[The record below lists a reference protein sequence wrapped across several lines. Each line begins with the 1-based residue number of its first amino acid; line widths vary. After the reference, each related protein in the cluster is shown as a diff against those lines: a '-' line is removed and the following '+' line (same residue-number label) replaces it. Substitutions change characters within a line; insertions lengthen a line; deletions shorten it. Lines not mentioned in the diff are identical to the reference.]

1 VSNVCDWF
9 VEVMH
14 NHVMLRLSVFA
25 LLCMI
30 IASCTSVPRKLVG
43 LPAFPESSKTSSMK
57 VPYPILLLHGLGQKA
72 DVWHGEATTYFK
84 KDLGLRY
91 GGDLKVNGRGALQ
104 GSLAGNGDADFYTV
118 QFRNPVD
125 SVRAWTAEL
134 DACIDH
140 VRSITGA
147 DRVILIGYSM
157 GGLAA
162 RSYLVE
168 NLRDHHV
175 KRLITIGTP
184 HDGSPYARVWNWKT
198 SLKRCV
204 DEQNV
209 VLAQPCKAALA
220 TLTAVEGD
228 VPFDAPAVRDLRRPE
243 DDGVFLAGLNKRAHP
258 LDVEYVS
265 VIGDVDVVDG
275 VKKLQPQAM
284 QEVFRKVLSIFGG
297 SLSEMF
303 ADGDGV
309 VSTRSQDMMN
319 VAYFKA
325 DPSRRRTSRVVNI
338 STLHVAH
345 LARNS
350 DVQRASL
357 DERASIV
364 AARVCIRNGAPV
376 MLVDV
381 ADHIPLQCS
390 VTIDLKGAQSQRYIA
405 PRGSST
411 MVRDHDQ
418 LVARYVVP
426 LQGLDVEAEQTYT
439 FGIAVTN
446 SFGYVTS
453 TTVVW

>member
-1 VSNVCDWF
+1 MF
-9 VEVMH
+9 Y
-14 NHVMLRLSVFA
+14 RLLGA
-25 LLCMI
+25 LLACVVVSACSSI
-30 IASCTSVPRKLVG
+30 PRKLVG
-43 LPAFPESSKTSSMK
+43 VPTFPTQQTSSMK

-72 DVWHGEATTYFK
+72 EVWHGEATTYFK
-84 KDLGLRY
+84 KDLALRY
-91 GGDLKVNGRGALQ
+91 GGDLKVNARGTIQ
-104 GSLAGNGDADFYTV
+104 RSLAGGGDADFYTV

-125 SVRAWTAEL
+125 SVRAWTSEL
-134 DACIDH
+134 DACIQY
-140 VRSITGA
+140 VRAVTGA

-162 RSYLVE
+162 RSYLVDH
-168 NLRDHHV
+168 LRDHHV

-220 TLTAVEGD
+220 ALTSVEGD

-243 DDGVFLAGLNKRAHP
+243 DDGAFLAGLNKRAHP

-265 VIGDVDVVDG
+265 VIGDVDVIDG
-275 VKKLQPQAM
+275 VKKLEPQAM
-284 QEVFRKVLSIFGG
+284 QEVFRKILSVFGG
-297 SLSEMF
+297 SLSELF

-364 AARVCIRNGAPV
+364 AARVCLRDGAPV
-376 MLVDV
+376 LLVDV
-381 ADHIPLQCS
+381 ADHIPLQCA
-390 VTIDLKGAQSQRYIA
+390 VTIDLKGDQGKRFVA

-426 LQGLDVEAEQTYT
+426 LDGMDVDTDRTYT
-439 FGIAVTN
+439 FGVSVTN

>member
-1 VSNVCDWF
+1 MFYRV
-9 VEVMH
+9 
-14 NHVMLRLSVFA
+14 LGA
-25 LLCMI
+25 LLACVVVSACSSI
-30 IASCTSVPRKLVG
+30 PRKLVG
-43 LPAFPESSKTSSMK
+43 VPTFPAQQTSSMK

-72 DVWHGEATTYFK
+72 EVWHGEATTYFK
-84 KDLGLRY
+84 KDLALRY
-91 GGDLKVNGRGALQ
+91 GGDLKINARGTIQ
-104 GSLAGNGDADFYTV
+104 RSLAGGGDADFYTV

-125 SVRAWTAEL
+125 SVRAWTSEL
-134 DACIDH
+134 DACIQY
-140 VRSITGA
+140 VRAVTGA

-162 RSYLVE
+162 RSYLVDRI
-168 NLRDHHV
+168 RDHHV

-184 HDGSPYARVWNWKT
+184 HDGSPYARVWSWKT

-220 TLTAVEGD
+220 ALTSVEGD

-284 QEVFRKVLSIFGG
+284 QEVFRKILSVFGG
-297 SLSEMF
+297 SLSELF

-319 VAYFKA
+319 VSYFKA

-364 AARVCIRNGAPV
+364 AARVCLRDGAPV
-376 MLVDV
+376 LLVDV
-381 ADHIPLQCS
+381 ADHIPLQCA
-390 VTIDLKGAQSQRYIA
+390 VTIDLKGDQGKRFVA

-426 LQGLDVEAEQTYT
+426 LDGMDVDTDRTYT
-439 FGIAVTN
+439 FGVSVTN

>member
-1 VSNVCDWF
+1 MFYRV
-9 VEVMH
+9 
-14 NHVMLRLSVFA
+14 LGA
-25 LLCMI
+25 LLACVVVCACSSI
-30 IASCTSVPRKLVG
+30 PRKLVG
-43 LPAFPESSKTSSMK
+43 VPTFPAQQTSSMK

-72 DVWHGEATTYFK
+72 EVWHGEATTYFK
-84 KDLGLRY
+84 KDLALRY
-91 GGDLKVNGRGALQ
+91 GGDLKVNARGTIQ
-104 GSLAGNGDADFYTV
+104 RSLAGGGDADFYTV

-125 SVRAWTAEL
+125 SVRGWTSEL
-134 DACIDH
+134 DACIQY
-140 VRSITGA
+140 VRAVTGA

-162 RSYLVE
+162 RSYLVDH
-168 NLRDHHV
+168 LRDHHV

-220 TLTAVEGD
+220 ALTSVEGD
-228 VPFDAPAVRDLRRPE
+228 VPFDAPAVRDVRRPE
-243 DDGVFLAGLNKRAHP
+243 DDGAFLAGLNKRAHP

-265 VIGDVDVVDG
+265 VIGDVDVIDG
-275 VKKLQPQAM
+275 VKKLEPQAM
-284 QEVFRKVLSIFGG
+284 QEVFRKILSVFGG
-297 SLSEMF
+297 SLSELF

-364 AARVCIRNGAPV
+364 AARVCLRDGAPV
-376 MLVDV
+376 LLVDV
-381 ADHIPLQCS
+381 ADHIPLQCA
-390 VTIDLKGAQSQRYIA
+390 VTIDLKGDQGKRFVA

-426 LQGLDVEAEQTYT
+426 LDGMDVDTDRTYT
-439 FGIAVTN
+439 FGVSVTN

>member
-1 VSNVCDWF
+1 MFYRV
-9 VEVMH
+9 
-14 NHVMLRLSVFA
+14 LGA
-25 LLCMI
+25 LLACVVVGACSSI
-30 IASCTSVPRKLVG
+30 PRKLVG
-43 LPAFPESSKTSSMK
+43 VPTFPAQQTSSMK

-72 DVWHGEATTYFK
+72 EVWHGEATTYFK
-84 KDLGLRY
+84 KDLALRY
-91 GGDLKVNGRGALQ
+91 GGDLKVNARGTIQ
-104 GSLAGNGDADFYTV
+104 RSLAGGGDADFYTV

-125 SVRAWTAEL
+125 SVRGWTSEL
-134 DACIDH
+134 DACIQY
-140 VRSITGA
+140 VRAVTGA

-162 RSYLVE
+162 RSYLVDH
-168 NLRDHHV
+168 LRDHHV

-184 HDGSPYARVWNWKT
+184 HDGSPYARVWSWKT

-220 TLTAVEGD
+220 ALTSVEGD

-265 VIGDVDVVDG
+265 VIGDVDVIDG

-284 QEVFRKVLSIFGG
+284 QEVFRKILSVFGG
-297 SLSEMF
+297 SLSELF

-364 AARVCIRNGAPV
+364 AARVCLRDGAPV
-376 MLVDV
+376 LLVDV
-381 ADHIPLQCS
+381 ADHIPLQCA
-390 VTIDLKGAQSQRYIA
+390 VTIDLKGDQGKRFVA

-426 LQGLDVEAEQTYT
+426 LDGMDVDTDRTYT
-439 FGIAVTN
+439 FGISVTN

>member
-1 VSNVCDWF
+1 
-9 VEVMH
+9 
-14 NHVMLRLSVFA
+14 
-25 LLCMI
+25 
-30 IASCTSVPRKLVG
+30 
-43 LPAFPESSKTSSMK
+43 
-57 VPYPILLLHGLGQKA
+57 
-72 DVWHGEATTYFK
+72 
-84 KDLGLRY
+84 
-91 GGDLKVNGRGALQ
+91 
-104 GSLAGNGDADFYTV
+104 
-118 QFRNPVD
+118 
-125 SVRAWTAEL
+125 
-134 DACIDH
+134 
-140 VRSITGA
+140 
-147 DRVILIGYSM
+147 
-157 GGLAA
+157 
-162 RSYLVE
+162 
-168 NLRDHHV
+168 
-175 KRLITIGTP
+175 
-184 HDGSPYARVWNWKT
+184 
-198 SLKRCV
+198 
-204 DEQNV
+204 

-220 TLTAVEGD
+220 ALTSVEGD

-243 DDGVFLAGLNKRAHP
+243 DDGAFLAGLNKRAHP

-265 VIGDVDVVDG
+265 VIGDVDVIDG
-275 VKKLQPQAM
+275 VKKLEPQAM
-284 QEVFRKVLSIFGG
+284 QEVFRKILSVFGG
-297 SLSEMF
+297 SLSELF

-364 AARVCIRNGAPV
+364 AARVCLRDGAPV
-376 MLVDV
+376 LLVDV
-381 ADHIPLQCS
+381 ADHIPLQCA
-390 VTIDLKGAQSQRYIA
+390 VTIDLKGDQGKRFVA

-426 LQGLDVEAEQTYT
+426 LDGMDVDTDRTYT
-439 FGIAVTN
+439 FGVSVTN

>member
-1 VSNVCDWF
+1 MF
-9 VEVMH
+9 YRA
-14 NHVMLRLSVFA
+14 LGA
-25 LLCMI
+25 LLACVVVSACSSI
-30 IASCTSVPRKLVG
+30 PRKLVG
-43 LPAFPESSKTSSMK
+43 VPTFPAQQTSSMK

-72 DVWHGEATTYFK
+72 EVWHGEATTYFK
-84 KDLGLRY
+84 KDLALRY
-91 GGDLKVNGRGALQ
+91 GGDLKVNARGTIQ
-104 GSLAGNGDADFYTV
+104 RSLAGGGDADFYTV

-125 SVRAWTAEL
+125 SVRGWTSEL
-134 DACIDH
+134 DACIQY
-140 VRSITGA
+140 VRAVTGA

-162 RSYLVE
+162 RSYLVDH
-168 NLRDHHV
+168 LRDHHV

-220 TLTAVEGD
+220 ALTSVEGD
-228 VPFDAPAVRDLRRPE
+228 VPFDAPAVRDVRRPE
-243 DDGVFLAGLNKRAHP
+243 DDGAFLAGLNKRAHP

-265 VIGDVDVVDG
+265 VIGDVDVIDG
-275 VKKLQPQAM
+275 VKKLEPQAM
-284 QEVFRKVLSIFGG
+284 QEVFRKVLSVFGG
-297 SLSEMF
+297 SLSELF

-364 AARVCIRNGAPV
+364 AARVCLRDGAPV
-376 MLVDV
+376 LLVDV
-381 ADHIPLQCS
+381 ADHIPLQCA
-390 VTIDLKGAQSQRYIA
+390 VTIDLKGDQGKRFVA

-426 LQGLDVEAEQTYT
+426 LDGMDVDTDRTYT
-439 FGIAVTN
+439 FGVSVTN

>member
-1 VSNVCDWF
+1 MFYRV
-9 VEVMH
+9 
-14 NHVMLRLSVFA
+14 LGA
-25 LLCMI
+25 LLACVVVSACSSI
-30 IASCTSVPRKLVG
+30 PRKLVG
-43 LPAFPESSKTSSMK
+43 VPTFPAQQTSSMK

-72 DVWHGEATTYFK
+72 EVWHGEATTYFK
-84 KDLGLRY
+84 KDLALRY
-91 GGDLKVNGRGALQ
+91 GGDLKVNARGTIQ
-104 GSLAGNGDADFYTV
+104 RTLAGGGDADFYTV

-125 SVRAWTAEL
+125 SVRAWTSEL
-134 DACIDH
+134 DACIQY
-140 VRSITGA
+140 VRAVTGA

-162 RSYLVE
+162 RSYLVDH
-168 NLRDHHV
+168 LRDHHV

-209 VLAQPCKAALA
+209 VLAQPCRAALA
-220 TLTAVEGD
+220 ALTSVEGD

-243 DDGVFLAGLNKRAHP
+243 DDGAFLAGLNKRAHP

-265 VIGDVDVVDG
+265 VIGDVDVIDG
-275 VKKLQPQAM
+275 VKKLEPQAM
-284 QEVFRKVLSIFGG
+284 QEVFRKILSVFGG
-297 SLSEMF
+297 SLSELF

-364 AARVCIRNGAPV
+364 AARVCLRDGAPV
-376 MLVDV
+376 LLVDV
-381 ADHIPLQCS
+381 ADHIPLQCA
-390 VTIDLKGAQSQRYIA
+390 VTIDLKGDQGKRFVA

-411 MVRDHDQ
+411 MVRAHDQ

-426 LQGLDVEAEQTYT
+426 LDGIDVDSDRTYT
-439 FGIAVTN
+439 FGVSVTN

>member
-1 VSNVCDWF
+1 
-9 VEVMH
+9 
-14 NHVMLRLSVFA
+14 
-25 LLCMI
+25 
-30 IASCTSVPRKLVG
+30 
-43 LPAFPESSKTSSMK
+43 MK

-72 DVWHGEATTYFK
+72 DVWHGEATSYFK

-91 GGDLKVNGRGALQ
+91 GGDLKVDGRGGLQ
-104 GSLAGNGDADFYTV
+104 RSLAGSGDADFYSV
-118 QFRNPVD
+118 QFRNAVD
-125 SVRAWTAEL
+125 SVRAWTTEL
-134 DACIDH
+134 DACIEH
-140 VRSITGA
+140 VRSVTGA

-162 RSYLVE
+162 RSYLVDH
-168 NLRDHHV
+168 LRDHHV

-220 TLTAVEGD
+220 TLTSVEGD

-243 DDGVFLAGLNKRAHP
+243 DDGVFLAALNQRAHP

-275 VKKLQPQAM
+275 VKKLQPQAL
-284 QEVFRKVLSIFGG
+284 QEVFRKLLSVFGG
-297 SLSEMF
+297 SLSELF
-303 ADGDGV
+303 SDGDGV

-338 STLHVAH
+338 STLHVSH

-364 AARVCIRNGAPV
+364 AARVCVRAGAPV

-390 VTIDLKGAQSQRYIA
+390 VTIDLKGAQPLRFVA

-426 LQGLDVEAEQTYT
+426 LQGVDVETEQTYT
-439 FGIAVTN
+439 FGVAGRTRLATLLRRRLCGSNRVE
-446 SFGYVTS
+446 
-453 TTVVW
+453 

>member
-1 VSNVCDWF
+1 MFYRV
-9 VEVMH
+9 
-14 NHVMLRLSVFA
+14 LGA
-25 LLCMI
+25 LLACVVVSACSSI
-30 IASCTSVPRKLVG
+30 PRKLVG
-43 LPAFPESSKTSSMK
+43 VPTFPAQQTSSMK

-72 DVWHGEATTYFK
+72 EVWHGEATTYFK
-84 KDLGLRY
+84 KDLALRY
-91 GGDLKVNGRGALQ
+91 GGDLKINARGTIQ
-104 GSLAGNGDADFYTV
+104 RSLAGGGDADFYTV

-125 SVRAWTAEL
+125 SVRAWTSEL
-134 DACIDH
+134 DACIQY
-140 VRSITGA
+140 VRAVTGA

-162 RSYLVE
+162 RSYLVDH
-168 NLRDHHV
+168 LRDHHV

-184 HDGSPYARVWNWKT
+184 HDGSPYARVWSWKT

-220 TLTAVEGD
+220 ALTSVEGD

-284 QEVFRKVLSIFGG
+284 QEVFRKILSVFGG
-297 SLSEMF
+297 SLSELF

-319 VAYFKA
+319 VSYFKA

-364 AARVCIRNGAPV
+364 AARVCLRDGAPV
-376 MLVDV
+376 LLVDV
-381 ADHIPLQCS
+381 ADHIPLQCA
-390 VTIDLKGAQSQRYIA
+390 VTIDLKGDQGKRFVA

-426 LQGLDVEAEQTYT
+426 LDGMDVDTDRTYT
-439 FGIAVTN
+439 FGVSVTN

>member
-1 VSNVCDWF
+1 MSNVCDWF
-9 VEVMH
+9 VEAMH
-14 NHVMLRLSVFA
+14 NHAMLRLSAFA
-25 LLCMI
+25 LLCIVM
-30 IASCTSVPRKLVG
+30 ASCTSVPRKLVG
-43 LPAFPESSKTSSMK
+43 LPVFPESSKTSSMK

-72 DVWHGEATTYFK
+72 DVWHGEATSYFK

-91 GGDLKVNGRGALQ
+91 GGDLKVNGRGTLQ
-104 GSLAGNGDADFYTV
+104 RSLAGNGDADFYTV

-125 SVRAWTAEL
+125 SVRAWTTEL
-134 DACIDH
+134 NACIDH

-297 SLSEMF
+297 SLSELF

-364 AARVCIRNGAPV
+364 AARVCVRNGVPV

-390 VTIDLKGAQSQRYIA
+390 VMIDLKGTQSQRYIA

>member
-1 VSNVCDWF
+1 
-9 VEVMH
+9 
-14 NHVMLRLSVFA
+14 MLRKHMRSRVFA
-25 LLCMI
+25 ALLACI
-30 IASCTSVPRKLVG
+30 LIGSCSSVPRKLAG
-43 LPAFPESSKTSSMK
+43 LPLFPLQQSSTMK
-57 VPYPILLLHGLGQKA
+57 VPYPILLLHGLGQKSE
-72 DVWHGEATTYFK
+72 VWHGEATTYFK
-84 KDLGLRY
+84 KDLALRY
-91 GGDLKVNGRGALQ
+91 GGDLKVNPRGAIQ
-104 GSLAGNGDADFYTV
+104 RSLAGGGDADFYTV

-125 SVRAWTAEL
+125 SVRAWTTEL
-134 DACIDH
+134 DACIQY
-140 VRSITGA
+140 VRSVTGA
-147 DRVILIGYSM
+147 DRVILMGYSM

-162 RSYLVE
+162 RSYLVDH
-168 NLRDHHV
+168 LRDHHV

-198 SLKRCV
+198 SLKRCI

-209 VLAQPCKAALA
+209 LLAQPCKAALA
-220 TLTAVEGD
+220 ALTSVEGD

-243 DDGVFLAGLNKRAHP
+243 DDGVFLALLNRRAHP

-275 VKKLQPQAM
+275 VKKLEPQAM
-284 QEVFRKVLSIFGG
+284 QEVFRKVLSVFGG
-297 SLSEMF
+297 SLSELF

-364 AARVCIRNGAPV
+364 AARVCLRDGVPV
-376 MLVDV
+376 LLVDV
-381 ADHIPLQCS
+381 ADHIPLQCA
-390 VTIDLKGAQSQRYIA
+390 VTIDLKGEQSKRFIA

-426 LQGLDVEAEQTYT
+426 LGGVRTDTEQTYT
-439 FGIAVTN
+439 FGVSVTN

>member
-1 VSNVCDWF
+1 VCDWF
-9 VEVMH
+9 VEAMR
-14 NHVMLRLSVFA
+14 NLSMLRLSA
-25 LLCMI
+25 LTLLCIM
-30 IASCTSVPRKLVG
+30 IASCASVPRKLVG
-43 LPAFPESSKTSSMK
+43 LPAFPESSTTSSMK

-91 GGDLKVNGRGALQ
+91 GGDLKVNARGGLQ
-104 GSLAGNGDADFYTV
+104 RSLAGSGDADLYTV

-125 SVRAWTAEL
+125 SVRAWTTEL
-134 DACIDH
+134 DACIDY
-140 VRSITGA
+140 VRSVTGA

-162 RSYLVE
+162 RAYLVDHV
-168 NLRDHHV
+168 RDHHV

-220 TLTAVEGD
+220 ALTSVEGD

-243 DDGVFLAGLNKRAHP
+243 DDGAFLATLNKRAHP

-275 VKKLQPQAM
+275 VKKLDPQAL
-284 QEVFRKVLSIFGG
+284 QEVLRKVLSFFGG
-297 SLSEMF
+297 SVSDLF
-303 ADGDGV
+303 DDGDGI

-319 VAYFKA
+319 IAYFKA

-338 STLHVAH
+338 STLHVSH

-364 AARVCIRNGAPV
+364 AARVCVRNGAPV

-390 VTIDLKGAQSQRYIA
+390 VTIDLKGSQSLRFVA

-426 LQGLDVEAEQTYT
+426 LQGIDVEAKQTFT
-439 FGIAVTN
+439 FGVVVTN

>member
-1 VSNVCDWF
+1 MFYRV
-9 VEVMH
+9 
-14 NHVMLRLSVFA
+14 LGA
-25 LLCMI
+25 LLACVVVSACSSI
-30 IASCTSVPRKLVG
+30 PRKLVG
-43 LPAFPESSKTSSMK
+43 VPTFPAQQTSSMK

-72 DVWHGEATTYFK
+72 EVWHGEATTYFK
-84 KDLGLRY
+84 KDLALRY
-91 GGDLKVNGRGALQ
+91 GGDLKVNARGTIQ
-104 GSLAGNGDADFYTV
+104 RSLAGGGDADFYTV

-125 SVRAWTAEL
+125 SVRAWTSEL
-134 DACIDH
+134 DACIQY
-140 VRSITGA
+140 VRAVTGA

-162 RSYLVE
+162 RSYLVDH
-168 NLRDHHV
+168 LRDHHV

-184 HDGSPYARVWNWKT
+184 HDGSPYARVWSWKT

-220 TLTAVEGD
+220 ALTSVEGD

-243 DDGVFLAGLNKRAHP
+243 DDGAFLAGLNKRAHP

-265 VIGDVDVVDG
+265 VIGDVDVIDG

-284 QEVFRKVLSIFGG
+284 QEVFRKILSVFGG
-297 SLSEMF
+297 SLSELF

-364 AARVCIRNGAPV
+364 AARVCLRDGAPV
-376 MLVDV
+376 LLVDV
-381 ADHIPLQCS
+381 ADHIPLQCA
-390 VTIDLKGAQSQRYIA
+390 VTIDLKGDQGKRFVA

-426 LQGLDVEAEQTYT
+426 LDGMDVDTDRTYT
-439 FGIAVTN
+439 FGISVTN

>member
-1 VSNVCDWF
+1 MFYRV
-9 VEVMH
+9 
-14 NHVMLRLSVFA
+14 LGA
-25 LLCMI
+25 LLACVVVSACSSI
-30 IASCTSVPRKLVG
+30 PRKLVG
-43 LPAFPESSKTSSMK
+43 VPTFPAQQTSSMK

-72 DVWHGEATTYFK
+72 EVWHGEATTYFK
-84 KDLGLRY
+84 KDLALRY
-91 GGDLKVNGRGALQ
+91 DGDLKVNARGTIQ
-104 GSLAGNGDADFYTV
+104 RSLAGGGDADFYTV

-125 SVRAWTAEL
+125 SVRGWTSEL
-134 DACIDH
+134 DACIQY
-140 VRSITGA
+140 VRAVTGA

-162 RSYLVE
+162 RSYLVDH
-168 NLRDHHV
+168 LRDHHV

-184 HDGSPYARVWNWKT
+184 HDGSPYARVWSWKT

-220 TLTAVEGD
+220 ALTSVEGD

-265 VIGDVDVVDG
+265 VIGDVDVIDG

-284 QEVFRKVLSIFGG
+284 QEVFRKILSVFGG
-297 SLSEMF
+297 SLSELF

-364 AARVCIRNGAPV
+364 AARVCLRDGAPV
-376 MLVDV
+376 LLVDV
-381 ADHIPLQCS
+381 ADHIPLQCA
-390 VTIDLKGAQSQRYIA
+390 VTIDLKGDQGKRFVA

-426 LQGLDVEAEQTYT
+426 LDGMDVDTDRTYT
-439 FGIAVTN
+439 FGVSVTN

>member
-1 VSNVCDWF
+1 MFYRV
-9 VEVMH
+9 
-14 NHVMLRLSVFA
+14 LGA
-25 LLCMI
+25 LLACVVVSACSSI
-30 IASCTSVPRKLVG
+30 PRKLVG
-43 LPAFPESSKTSSMK
+43 VPTFPAQQTSSMK

-72 DVWHGEATTYFK
+72 EVWHGEATTYFK
-84 KDLGLRY
+84 KDLALRY
-91 GGDLKVNGRGALQ
+91 GGDLKVNARGTIQ
-104 GSLAGNGDADFYTV
+104 RSLAGGGDADFYTV

-125 SVRAWTAEL
+125 SVRGWTSEL
-134 DACIDH
+134 DACIQY
-140 VRSITGA
+140 VRAVTGA

-162 RSYLVE
+162 RSYLVDH
-168 NLRDHHV
+168 LSDHHV

-184 HDGSPYARVWNWKT
+184 HDGSPYARVWSWKT

-220 TLTAVEGD
+220 ALTSVEGD
-228 VPFDAPAVRDLRRPE
+228 VPFDAPAVRDVRRPE

-265 VIGDVDVVDG
+265 VIGDVDVIDG

-284 QEVFRKVLSIFGG
+284 QEVFRKILSVFGG
-297 SLSEMF
+297 SLSELF

-364 AARVCIRNGAPV
+364 AARVCLRDSAPV
-376 MLVDV
+376 LLVDV
-381 ADHIPLQCS
+381 ADHIPLQCA
-390 VTIDLKGAQSQRYIA
+390 VTIDLKGDQGKRFVA

-426 LQGLDVEAEQTYT
+426 LDGMDVDTDRTYT
-439 FGIAVTN
+439 FGISVTN

>member
-1 VSNVCDWF
+1 MFYRV
-9 VEVMH
+9 
-14 NHVMLRLSVFA
+14 LGA
-25 LLCMI
+25 LLACVVVSACSSI
-30 IASCTSVPRKLVG
+30 PRKLVG
-43 LPAFPESSKTSSMK
+43 VPTFPAQQTSSMK

-72 DVWHGEATTYFK
+72 EVWHGEATTYFK
-84 KDLGLRY
+84 KDLALRS
-91 GGDLKVNGRGALQ
+91 GGDLKVNARGTIQ
-104 GSLAGNGDADFYTV
+104 RSLAGGGDADFYTV

-125 SVRAWTAEL
+125 SVRAWTSEL
-134 DACIDH
+134 DACIQY
-140 VRSITGA
+140 VRAVTGA

-162 RSYLVE
+162 RSYLVDH
-168 NLRDHHV
+168 LRDHHV

-184 HDGSPYARVWNWKT
+184 HDGSPYARVWSWKT

-220 TLTAVEGD
+220 ALTSVEGD

-265 VIGDVDVVDG
+265 VIGDVDVIDG

-284 QEVFRKVLSIFGG
+284 QEVFRKILSVFGG
-297 SLSEMF
+297 SLSELF

-364 AARVCIRNGAPV
+364 AARVCVRDGAPV
-376 MLVDV
+376 LLVDV
-381 ADHIPLQCS
+381 ADHIPLQCA
-390 VTIDLKGAQSQRYIA
+390 VTIDLKGDQGKRFVA

-426 LQGLDVEAEQTYT
+426 LDGMDIDADRTYT
-439 FGIAVTN
+439 FGVSVTN

>member
-1 VSNVCDWF
+1 MFYRV
-9 VEVMH
+9 
-14 NHVMLRLSVFA
+14 LGA
-25 LLCMI
+25 LLACVVVSACSSI
-30 IASCTSVPRKLVG
+30 PRKLVG
-43 LPAFPESSKTSSMK
+43 VPTFPAQQTSSMK

-72 DVWHGEATTYFK
+72 EVWHGEATTYFK
-84 KDLGLRY
+84 KDLALRY
-91 GGDLKVNGRGALQ
+91 GGDLKVNARGTIQ
-104 GSLAGNGDADFYTV
+104 RTLAGGGDADFYTV

-125 SVRAWTAEL
+125 SVRAWTSEL
-134 DACIDH
+134 DACIQY
-140 VRSITGA
+140 VRAVTGA

-162 RSYLVE
+162 RSYLVDH
-168 NLRDHHV
+168 LRDHHV

-209 VLAQPCKAALA
+209 VLAQPCRAALA
-220 TLTAVEGD
+220 ALTSVEGD

-243 DDGVFLAGLNKRAHP
+243 DDGAFLAGLNKRAHP

-265 VIGDVDVVDG
+265 VIGDVDVIDG
-275 VKKLQPQAM
+275 VKKLEPQAM
-284 QEVFRKVLSIFGG
+284 QEVFRKILSVFGG
-297 SLSEMF
+297 SLSELF

-345 LARNS
+345 LAGNS

-364 AARVCIRNGAPV
+364 AARVCLRDGAPV
-376 MLVDV
+376 LLVDV
-381 ADHIPLQCS
+381 ADHIPLQCA
-390 VTIDLKGAQSQRYIA
+390 VTIDLKGDQGKRFVA

-411 MVRDHDQ
+411 MVRAHDQ

-426 LQGLDVEAEQTYT
+426 LDGIDVDSDRTYT
-439 FGIAVTN
+439 FGVSVTN

>member
-1 VSNVCDWF
+1 MKCIIDR
-9 VEVMH
+9 
-14 NHVMLRLSVFA
+14 LRVI
-25 LLCMI
+25 LLACVVLT
-30 IASCTSVPRKLVG
+30 SCTSVPKKLVG
-43 LPAFPESSKTSSMK
+43 IPVLPATQSSTMK

-72 DVWHGEATTYFK
+72 EVWHGEATTYFK
-84 KDLGLRY
+84 KDLSLRY
-91 GGDLKVNGRGALQ
+91 GGDLKVNARGAIQ
-104 GSLAGNGDADFYTV
+104 RSLAGSGDADFYTV

-125 SVRAWTAEL
+125 SVRAWTSEL
-134 DACIDH
+134 DACIQY
-140 VRSITGA
+140 VRAVTGA

-162 RSYLVE
+162 RTYLVE
-168 NLRDHHV
+168 HLRDHHV

-204 DEQNV
+204 DEENV
-209 VLAQPCKAALA
+209 LLAQPCKAGLA

-228 VPFDAPAVRDLRRPE
+228 VPFDTPAVRDLRRPE
-243 DDGVFLAGLNKRAHP
+243 DDGVFLATLNKRAHP

-275 VKKLQPQAM
+275 VKKLEPQAV
-284 QEVFRKVLSIFGG
+284 QEVFRKILSVFGG
-297 SLSEMF
+297 SLSELF
-303 ADGDGV
+303 SDGDGV

-319 VAYFKA
+319 VAFFKA
-325 DPSRRRTSRVVNI
+325 DRSRRRTSRVVNI

-357 DERASIV
+357 DEKASIA
-364 AARVCIRNGAPV
+364 AARICTRDGAPV

-381 ADHIPLQCS
+381 ADHIPLQCA
-390 VTIDLKGAQSQRYIA
+390 VTIELKGPQSMRFVA

-426 LQGLDVEAEQTYT
+426 LLGIDTEVEQLYT
-439 FGIAVTN
+439 FDVAVTN

>member
-1 VSNVCDWF
+1 MFYRV
-9 VEVMH
+9 
-14 NHVMLRLSVFA
+14 LGA
-25 LLCMI
+25 LLACVVVSACSSI
-30 IASCTSVPRKLVG
+30 PRKLVG
-43 LPAFPESSKTSSMK
+43 VPTFPAQQTSSMK

-72 DVWHGEATTYFK
+72 EVWHGEATTYFK
-84 KDLGLRY
+84 KDLALRY
-91 GGDLKVNGRGALQ
+91 GGDLKVNARGTIQ
-104 GSLAGNGDADFYTV
+104 RSLAGGGDADFYTV

-125 SVRAWTAEL
+125 SVRAWTSEL
-134 DACIDH
+134 DACIQY
-140 VRSITGA
+140 VRAVTGA

-162 RSYLVE
+162 RSYLVDH
-168 NLRDHHV
+168 LRDHHV

-220 TLTAVEGD
+220 ALTSVEGD

-243 DDGVFLAGLNKRAHP
+243 DDGAFLAGLNKRAHP

-265 VIGDVDVVDG
+265 VIGDVDVIDG
-275 VKKLQPQAM
+275 VKKLEPQAM
-284 QEVFRKVLSIFGG
+284 QEVFRKILSVFGG
-297 SLSEMF
+297 SLSELF

-309 VSTRSQDMMN
+309 VSTRSQDLMN

-364 AARVCIRNGAPV
+364 AARVCLRDGAPV
-376 MLVDV
+376 LLVDV
-381 ADHIPLQCS
+381 ADHIPLQCA
-390 VTIDLKGAQSQRYIA
+390 VTIDLKGDQGKRFVA

-426 LQGLDVEAEQTYT
+426 LDGMDVDSDRTYT
-439 FGIAVTN
+439 FGVSVTN